1 MSDSV
6 LLNVDIPANVEVGSS
21 ITVSYEDKYFE
32 IVVPEGGP
40 GQTIQVAIPVETLP
54 EAQAVEVEADGT
66 VDTSKTN
73 SDGTTAVTSDMKK
86 MGLAAGAGVVVGALI
101 LGPVTVGALGLG
113 ALAAY
118 AAKDHVK
125 NLPDEVGPDGVV
137 RKKDDGTVFSKV
149 AVAGATMGKAASDV
163 NDKYKITAT
172 VAATATTV
180 GTKIVETDQ
189 KYQIS
194 AKTNEAAK
202 TVAAKVVETDKKYQ
216 ISAKASEAT
225 SAALSKAKQL
235 NEEHKITERATAVAG
250 SIFSSVSGAV
260 AKMTA
265 PSPAESTP
273 TTATAT
279 AAPSTR

>member
-6 LLNVDIPANVEVGSS
+6 LLNVDIPANIEVGSS
-21 ITVSYEDKYFE
+21 ITVAYGDKYFE
-32 IVVPEGGP
+32 IIVPEGGP
-40 GQTIQVAIPVETLP
+40 GQTIQVAIPVETLA
-54 EAQAVEVEADGT
+54 EAQAVEADGT
-66 VDTSKTN
+66 VETAKDS
-73 SDGTTAVTSDMKK
+73 SDDPAAVSSGVKK

-101 LGPVTVGALGLG
+101 LGPVTIGALGLG

-118 AAKDHVK
+118 AANDHVK
-125 NLPDEVGPDGVV
+125 NLPEEVGPDGVA

-180 GTKIVETDQ
+180 GAKIVETDQ
-189 KYQIS
+189 KYQIT
-194 AKTNEAAK
+194 AKTVEAAK
-202 TVAAKVVETDKKYQ
+202 VVSAKVVETDKKYQ

-225 SAALSKAKQL
+225 SAAIVKAKQL

-250 SIFSSVSGAV
+250 SIFSSVSGAM
-260 AKMTA
+260 AKMAA
-265 PSPAESTP
+265 P
-273 TTATAT
+273 ATAEASPT
-279 AAPSTR
+279 AAATPATR